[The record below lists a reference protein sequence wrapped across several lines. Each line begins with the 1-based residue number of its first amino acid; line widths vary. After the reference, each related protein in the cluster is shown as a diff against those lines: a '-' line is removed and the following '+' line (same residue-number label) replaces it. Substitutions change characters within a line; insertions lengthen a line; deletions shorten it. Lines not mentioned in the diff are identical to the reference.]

1 MAALR
6 TTSRASDHGSFGGT
20 PLCPPRRLIRCHR
33 GSHRS
38 GTPARQ
44 RHPPLH
50 TCALPA
56 PKNGATGAPL
66 PHRMLHP
73 SRGRYSDLCH
83 TTVTPLSQPSHSGW
97 CHTCLICS
105 QLRRWRWY
113 HTSQLVSLSLMRYN
127 FVWPLITRS
136 ARRRVWPG
144 AGCGLKRTE
153 IPSKR
158 MKNHA

>member
-1 MAALR
+1 MVPLPVPRVPSQRVEACCVACITYPSSFADDAAHLWWGKKDDTAPVELNMRVARACQGRIAPSAPSPRMAALR
-6 TTSRASDHGSFGGT
+6 STSRASDHGSFGGT

-38 GTPARQ
+38 GAPACQ

-66 PHRMLHP
+66 PYRMLHP

-83 TTVTPLSQPSHSGW
+83 TTVTPLS
-97 CHTCLICS
+97 
-105 QLRRWRWY
+105 
-113 HTSQLVSLSLMRYN
+113 
-127 FVWPLITRS
+127 
-136 ARRRVWPG
+136 
-144 AGCGLKRTE
+144 
-153 IPSKR
+153 
-158 MKNHA
+158 